1 MQNRRFLKGGFA
13 LPTVLI
19 ASVVMMI
26 ILTVSVSSVAA
37 IRTAL
42 KVQYYEQLAQVAGE
56 AGVAY
61 AKACL
66 AKNGNVAQW
75 TNALP
80 LKPNTDCS
88 GNALAGVTCPGDA
101 RCAVMT
107 NGTIRSSFSVNAP
120 TVDGQGKALTIPNSG
135 FVELLRASNGQVWR
149 TYKQPSVQSAVVPD
163 LCSGAASSSLGWS
176 TAVAA
181 SAGNQRTIASAPS
194 ATTIGISSS
203 AVSAGQAYFR
213 RDFMVPADGTYQVSA
228 LTNNATDKVE
238 MYVDDKY
245 VTASTGA
252 LATGNIVLT
261 SGCHT
266 VSARLTNRTVL
277 PGNSQFT
284 ASLKLNSSTATAP
297 VVVTDSD
304 WRVSAGATVSFA
316 DTAFYADPSVWLPVK
331 MNNTPTTPT
340 PMPINSNWSVGG
352 DVFTP
357 IISPGTSGCPSLCP
371 GASSSYLRDSK
382 DFYLASETVVTGSLM
397 CDNACELFI
406 DGERVMT
413 NNTSLNNGGAGWA
426 SIVRQSFT
434 LGPGHHRAGI
444 ILYNEGSAANPAAV
458 AMSLVQSGG
467 AVVIARTD
475 MTWEATDWFAG
486 NQTNVYSYEKT
497 FRPSPKDFADPVTAD
512 VVVVAGGGGGGRNA
526 AGGGGAGG
534 VLYIEGH
541 LLSSAAAP
549 STPSTT
555 LYTVVVGAGG
565 AGSTSLTTTGSN
577 GSNSVFGGY
586 TATGGGAGA
595 SRDGGTAPTWGG
607 SGGGGAGTTTAGRE
621 IGAAGV
627 TGQGN
632 RGGNGVP
639 ADAGVN
645 TTAGGGGGAG
655 GSGSYGVSG
664 GSAGNGGAGLLF
676 YLDTNR
682 RAVANGGG
690 GGLTVNGTIGTGPD
704 GGGNGSLNGV
714 GGSGAA
720 NTGSGGGGGGGGTG
734 GAGGAG
740 GSGVVLVRIK
750 TGSASITTTGTV
762 STTTTTIDGVQYTIY
777 RFTTNGTFRVNSL
790 SPS

>member
-42 KVQYYEQLAQVAGE
+42 KAQYYEQLAQVAGE

-66 AKNGNVAQW
+66 AKNGNIPQW
-75 TNALP
+75 TNAQP

-88 GNALAGVTCPGDA
+88 GVALSGFTCPGDD

-107 NGTIRSSFSVNAP
+107 NGTIRSSFSVGAP

-149 TYKQPSVQSAVVPD
+149 TYKQPSVQSVAVPD

-176 TAVAA
+176 KAVAA
-181 SAGNQRTIASAPS
+181 SAGNQRSIAGAPS

-213 RDFMVPADGTYQVSA
+213 RDFMVPADGTYQMSA

-238 MYVDDKY
+238 MYVDNKY

-252 LATGNIVLT
+252 LATGTVALT

-266 VSARLTNRTVL
+266 ISARLTNRTVL

-284 ASLKLNSSTATAP
+284 ASLKLNGSTATAP
-297 VVVTDSD
+297 VAVTDTD
-304 WRVSAGATVSFA
+304 WRVSTGATVSFA
-316 DTAFYADPSVWLPVK
+316 DTAFYADPYVWKPVK
-331 MNNTPTTPT
+331 MNNTPATPT

-352 DVFTP
+352 DAFTP
-357 IISPGTSGCPSLCP
+357 LISPGTSSCPSSCP
-371 GASSSYLRDSK
+371 GNSSSYLRDSK
-382 DFYLASETVVTGSLM
+382 DFYLASETVVTGSLI
-397 CDNACELFI
+397 CDNACDLFI
-406 DGERVMT
+406 DGERVMA
-413 NNTSLNNGGAGWA
+413 NNSSQVNGGAGWA

-434 LGPGHHRAGI
+434 LGPGYHRAGI
-444 ILYNEGSAANPAAV
+444 ILYNEGAAANPAAV
-458 AMSLVQSGG
+458 AMSLVQSGSTS
-467 AVVIARTD
+467 VIARTD
-475 MTWEATDWFAG
+475 MSWDATEWFAG
-486 NQTNVYSYEKT
+486 YQANVYSYEKT
-497 FRPSPKDFADPVTAD
+497 FYPSPKDFVDPVTAD
-512 VVVVAGGGGGGRNA
+512 VVVVAGGGGGGSNA

-534 VLYIEGH
+534 VVYIENH

-549 STPSTT
+549 STPTT
-555 LYTVVVGAGG
+555 TQYTVVVGAGG
-565 AGSTSLTTTGSN
+565 AGSTSNTATGSN

-586 TATGGGAGA
+586 TATGGGGGA
-595 SRDGGTAPTWGG
+595 SRDGGPIPAWGG
-607 SGGGGAGTTTAGRE
+607 SGGGGAGTTSAGRE
-621 IGAAGV
+621 VGGAGI

-632 RGGNGVP
+632 PGGNGVP

-655 GSGSYGVSG
+655 GAGSYGVSG

-682 RAVANGGG
+682 RPVANGGG
-690 GGLTVNGTIGTGPD
+690 GGLTVNGTVGTGPD
-704 GGGNGSLNGV
+704 GGGNGALNTTA
-714 GGSGAA
+714 GSGAV
-720 NTGSGGGGGGGGTG
+720 NTGSGGGGGGSV
-734 GAGGAG
+734 GGAG
-740 GSGVVLVRIK
+740 GSGVVFVRIK

-762 STTTTTIDGVQYTIY
+762 STTTTTIDGIQYTIY

-790 SPS
+790 SPL

>member
-19 ASVVMMI
+19 ASVVMLT

-37 IRTAL
+37 VRTAL
-42 KVQYYEQLAQVAGE
+42 KSQYYEQLAQVAGE

-66 AKNGNVAQW
+66 AKNGNVPQW
-75 TNALP
+75 TNAAP

-88 GNALAGVTCPGDA
+88 GVDLAGVACPADA
-101 RCAVMT
+101 GCSVMK
-107 NGTIRSSFSVNAP
+107 NGTVRSSFSVGAP
-120 TVDGQGKALTIPNSG
+120 SLDGRGKALTIPNNG

-149 TYKQPSVQSAVVPD
+149 TYRQPSVQSAVVPD
-163 LCSGAASSSLGWS
+163 LCSGAASSALGWS
-176 TAVAA
+176 AAVAA

-203 AVSAGQAYFR
+203 AVSAGQSYFR
-213 RDFMVPADGTYQVSA
+213 RDFMVPADGTYQLSA
-228 LTNNATDKVE
+228 LTNSSTDRVDI
-238 MYVDDKY
+238 YVDNKY
-245 VTASTGA
+245 ITASTGA
-252 LATGNIVLT
+252 LATGTLALT
-261 SGCHT
+261 TGCHT
-266 VSARLTNRTVL
+266 ISARLTNRTVL
-277 PGNSQFT
+277 PANSQFT
-284 ASLKLNSSTATAP
+284 ASLKLNGSTATAP
-297 VVVTDSD
+297 VVVTDTD

-331 MNNTPTTPT
+331 MNDIPT
-340 PMPINSNWSVGG
+340 PMSINSSWSAGG
-352 DVFTP
+352 DRFTP
-357 IISPGTSGCPSLCP
+357 LISPSTSGCPASCP
-371 GASSSYLRDSK
+371 GSSSSYLRDSK
-382 DFYLASETVVTGSLM
+382 DFYLANETVVTGSLM

-406 DGERVMT
+406 DGERVMA
-413 NNTSLNNGGAGWA
+413 NNSSLVYGASGWDG
-426 SIVRQSFT
+426 IVRQSFT
-434 LGPGHHRAGI
+434 LSPGFHRAGI
-444 ILYNEGSAANPAAV
+444 ILYNEGPAANPAAV
-458 AMSLVQSGG
+458 AMSLVPSGG
-467 AVVIARTD
+467 AYVLARTD
-475 MTWEATDWFAG
+475 TSWRATGWFSG

-497 FRPSPKDFADPVTAD
+497 FRPSPKEFVDPVTAD

-534 VLYIEGH
+534 VVDIEGH
-541 LLSSAAAP
+541 LLSTAAAP
-549 STPSTT
+549 STPSTMQ
-555 LYTVVVGAGG
+555 YAVVVGAGG
-565 AGSTSLTTTGSN
+565 AGSTSLTATGSN

-586 TATGGGAGA
+586 IATGGGGGA

-607 SGGGGAGTTTAGRE
+607 SGGGGAGTTVAGRE
-621 IGAAGV
+621 IGGAGI

-655 GSGSYGVSG
+655 GMGFYGVSG

-682 RAVANGGG
+682 RALAGGGG
-690 GGLTVNGTIGTGPD
+690 GGLTVNGTIGGGPD
-704 GGGNGSLNGV
+704 GGGNGALNTV
-714 GGSGAA
+714 AGSGAA
-720 NTGSGGGGGGGGTG
+720 NTGGGGGGGGS
-734 GAGGAG
+734 AGGNG

-762 STTTTTIDGVQYTIY
+762 STTTATIDGVQYTIY
-777 RFTTNGTFRVNSL
+777 RFTTNGSLRVNSL